1 VRPPTPVVVAAIVAT
16 LALGLLGGLVLLGD
30 SDAKVPTSFTV
41 AETTTTTE
49 ASVSRTLPRPSTTE
63 PAAGFEIAVDLE
75 NAPAL
80 QREIQAFY
88 SWIADPEQNE
98 PPILPPGLAEHI
110 GEIEL
115 TEDMAISGTV
125 SRVRLEDGSRMAVA
139 LLDDDVILIVN
150 EGSGWQIVGAK
161 LARFEREPWYGPPVR
176 HVLVIGSDARPGE
189 SQPEFRADSIHLAA
203 SSLPEHA
210 GAVVGFPRDTYV
222 SASYGEDKFTHVNVR
237 DGSEGMV
244 RVAEQ
249 MSGLEIE
256 GYLIT
261 GFQGFTQLVNA
272 FGGVPVDVPFSMAE
286 PKSKAYLNAG
296 PQVLDGADA
305 LAFSRNRSIRGGD
318 FTRSLHQGMVILG
331 ALADAAD
338 RGIEALPDLVK
349 ILTEYTWT
357 DLTPAQLL
365 TLGAVA
371 FEIDPEAVGN
381 VVLQGTVTTRAGAS
395 VVVLDE
401 DSARTVFEDLADGWL
416 IPETLDQG

>member
-1 VRPPTPVVVAAIVAT
+1 VRPPALLIIGAFVAT
-16 LALGLLGGLVLLGD
+16 LSLGALGVLVVFGD
-30 SDAKVPTSFTV
+30 STAEVPTSFTI

-49 ASVSRTLPRPSTTE
+49 AGVSRTLPAPSTTE
-63 PAAGFEIAVDLE
+63 AATGFAITVELE

-80 QREIQAFY
+80 QREVQAFY
-88 SWIADPEQNE
+88 SWLADPEE
-98 PPILPPGLAEHI
+98 SEAPVLPPGLAEHI

-115 TEDMAISGTV
+115 TANLALTGTV
-125 SRVRLEDGSRMAVA
+125 SRAKLEDESRMAVV
-139 LLDDDVILIVN
+139 LLDEDVILVVN

-161 LARFEREPWYGPPVR
+161 MARFERTAWYGPPVR
-176 HVLVIGSDARPGE
+176 HVMVIGSDARPGE
-189 SQPEFRADSIHLAA
+189 SQREFRADSIHIVSAA
-203 SSLPEHA
+203 LDESK

-222 SASYGEDKFTHVNVR
+222 TASYGEDKFTHVNVR
-237 DGSEGMV
+237 DGTGGMV
-244 RVAEQ
+244 TVAENI
-249 MSGLEIE
+249 SGLEIE

-286 PKSKAYLNAG
+286 PKSKAYLDAG
-296 PQVLDGADA
+296 LQILDGPNA

-318 FTRSLHQGMVILG
+318 FTRSFHQGMVILG
-331 ALADAAD
+331 ALTDAAT

-349 ILTEYTWT
+349 TLTEYTWT

-371 FEIDPEAVGN
+371 FEIDPLQVGN
-381 VVLQGTVTTRAGAS
+381 LVLPGNVTTRSGAS

-401 DSARTVFEDLADGWL
+401 AVDAIFDDLADGWL
-416 IPETLDQG
+416 SPETLAQQP